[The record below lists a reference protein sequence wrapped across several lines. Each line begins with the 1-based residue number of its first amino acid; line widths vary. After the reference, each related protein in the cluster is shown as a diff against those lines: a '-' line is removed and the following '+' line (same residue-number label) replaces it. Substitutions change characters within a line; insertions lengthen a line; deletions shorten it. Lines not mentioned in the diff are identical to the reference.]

1 MNKHKYIIPETD
13 ICVLHMNQVLQDYT
27 VIGLSKPQETTG
39 GEINAND
46 SGIWDEADS
55 ELPNESSVWD
65 SF

>member
-1 MNKHKYIIPETD
+1 
-13 ICVLHMNQVLQDYT
+13 MNQVLQDYT